1 MAAWRALC
9 EEHAAHAAAL
19 AAALAAAPAAGRY
32 RSLSTTPVA
41 PAASRLAALEGW
53 LAALR
58 SQ

>member
-19 AAALAAAPAAGRY
+19 AAALAAAPAAPHY
-32 RSLSTTPVA
+32 RSLSTTPA
-41 PAASRLAALEGW
+41 ARAASRFAALEGW

-58 SQ
+58 AQ